1 MCPGSALEKG
11 GARAR
16 CVCAGAICDFASGDR
31 RLQQTKTKTKYKTK
45 GVNMKITIM
54 VNRASMRASKGVKE
68 AKAVDYTIVNVQT
81 GETVGNALLRTK
93 GLEGLELKKG
103 DALSVIEVASGALK
117 AGHTATARTR
127 QMVIDLETSKAY
139 MDYIKAVDR
148 LESEIKGQKEN
159 TAQIIWELD
168 RGRVERLAKVNN
180 YLLFRASRTG
190 RALSEG
196 IIHMLGGVKVRM
208 LDFITGGVPI
218 NSDKVQATTARAAA
232 GEIATEIVAYR
243 IRAARRAAASARK
256 AALQAAVDIIS
267 KQGYIAG

>member
-1 MCPGSALEKG
+1 
-11 GARAR
+11 
-16 CVCAGAICDFASGDR
+16 
-31 RLQQTKTKTKYKTK
+31 
-45 GVNMKITIM
+45 MKITIM
-54 VNRASMRASKGVKE
+54 VNRAYMRTSKGAKE

-103 DALSVIEVASGALK
+103 DALSVLDVAIGAIN

-127 QMVIDLETSKAY
+127 QMVIDLQASKAY
-139 MDYIKAVDR
+139 IDYIKAVDK
-148 LESEIKGQKEN
+148 LEDEIKGQKEN

-168 RGRVERLAKVNN
+168 RGRVERLAKVNT

-190 RALSEG
+190 WALSEG
-196 IIHMLGGVKVRM
+196 IVHMLSSVKVRM
-208 LDFITGGVPI
+208 LDRITGGDPI
-218 NSDKVQATTARAAA
+218 DSDKVQSTTARAAA